1 MLIGSIFS
9 ALVLV
14 VASLVVVAEA
24 TAHSKEYDFFSGVGF
39 GFLIDKDLE
48 KEEIEVQTVFLCMR
62 TTYIWKL

>member
-9 ALVLV
+9 ALVIAVAFLV
-14 VASLVVVAEA
+14 LMAEVS
-24 TAHSKEYDFFSGVGF
+24 AHSKEYDFLGGVGF

-48 KEEIEVQTVFLCMR
+48 REEIEVQIVFLCMR